1 MDHPWRR
8 LRDRPDWLLEWALLP
23 PGLMGSTCHRRRVI
37 TLDLRLSQA
46 ERRCTIAH
54 ELEHVERGPMPSDPI
69 LAARE
74 EESIERAVARRLVTI
89 RALGDALAWA
99 RTRDEAAEELWVDV
113 ATLEARLRSLHP
125 AERAY
130 LTRRLSGHDAL

>member
-8 LRDRPDWLLEWALLP
+8 LRDRPDWLLEWDMLP

-74 EESIERAVARRLVTI
+74 EESIERAVARRLVTMGGGAGRRTVGGWRGS
-89 RALGDALAWA
+89 RASV
-99 RTRDEAAEELWVDV
+99 R
-113 ATLEARLRSLHP
+113 RSLSL
-125 AERAY
+125 RAIY
-130 LTRRLSGHDAL
+130 VQFVACPSVSTGYY

>member
-8 LRDRPDWLLEWALLP
+8 LRDRPEWLLEWGMLP

-99 RTRDEAAEELWVDV
+99 RTLDEAAEELWVDV

-125 AERAY
+125 AEHAY
-130 LTRRLSGHDAL
+130 LNRRLGQDAL

>member
-1 MDHPWRR
+1 M
-8 LRDRPDWLLEWALLP
+8 LP

-54 ELEHVERGPMPSDPI
+54 ELEHVERGPMPADPI

-74 EESIERAVARRLVTI
+74 EEAIDRAVARRLVTI

-130 LTRRLSGHDAL
+130 LNRRLSGLDAL

>member
-8 LRDRPDWLLEWALLP
+8 LRDRPDWLLEWGMLP

-99 RTRDEAAEELWVDV
+99 HTLDEAAEELWVDV

-125 AERAY
+125 AEHAY
-130 LTRRLSGHDAL
+130 LNRRLGQDAL

>member
-8 LRDRPDWLLEWALLP
+8 LRDRPDWLLEWDMLP

-99 RTRDEAAEELWVDV
+99 HTLDEAAEELWVDV

-125 AERAY
+125 AEHAY
-130 LTRRLSGHDAL
+130 LNRRLGQDAL

>member
-8 LRDRPDWLLEWALLP
+8 LRDRPDWLLEWGMLP

-74 EESIERAVARRLVTI
+74 EESIERAVARRMVTI

-99 RTRDEAAEELWVDV
+99 RTLDEAAEELWVDV

-125 AERAY
+125 AEHAY
-130 LTRRLSGHDAL
+130 LNRRLGQDAL

>member
-8 LRDRPDWLLEWALLP
+8 FRDRTDWLLEWALLP
-23 PGLMGSTCHRRRVI
+23 PGLLGYTAHHRRAVV
-37 TLDLRLSQA
+37 LDKRLTQA

-99 RTRDEAAEELWVDV
+99 RTLDEAAEELWVDV

-125 AERAY
+125 AEHAY
-130 LTRRLSGHDAL
+130 LNRRLGQDAL

>member
-1 MDHPWRR
+1 M
-8 LRDRPDWLLEWALLP
+8 ALTTGETANYTDVVSRFCQYPFL
-23 PGLMGSTCHRRRVI
+23 I
-37 TLDLRLSQA
+37 
-46 ERRCTIAH
+46 
-54 ELEHVERGPMPSDPI
+54 
-69 LAARE
+69 
-74 EESIERAVARRLVTI
+74 TI

-130 LTRRLSGHDAL
+130 LNRRLSGHDAL